1 MKKTLCEAL
10 FFPKVAKN
18 RNLVLAFLQYGV
30 YIVDVIF
37 FSKAVC
43 TGRNCSGQSKKKEI
57 DNEKSVQTRF
67 GDVYVGGSFGSGHGG

>member
-30 YIVDVIF
+30 YIVGVNILL
-37 FSKAVC
+37 
-43 TGRNCSGQSKKKEI
+43 NQP
-57 DNEKSVQTRF
+57 
-67 GDVYVGGSFGSGHGG
+67 GSGIFVFRVC

>member
-30 YIVDVIF
+30 YIVSVNIF
-37 FSKAVC
+37 C
-43 TGRNCSGQSKKKEI
+43 
-57 DNEKSVQTRF
+57 
-67 GDVYVGGSFGSGHGG
+67 